1 MCRVAHDY
9 FTDLFQKKPSS
20 RDRVL
25 HVIGTS
31 IFDEDNNML
40 TISFVIE
47 EFKEAIFS
55 MQADKSHGPDSFN
68 SGFYHQ
74 FWDTCGIN
82 FFNASCSW

>member
-1 MCRVAHDY
+1 MCRVAHYY
-9 FTDLFQKKPSS
+9 FTDLFQKKQTS

-25 HVIGTS
+25 HAIGTS
-31 IFDEDNNML
+31 IFYEDNNML

-55 MQADKSHGPDSFN
+55 MQADKSRGPDNFL
-68 SGFYHQ
+68 GFYHQ
-74 FWDTCGIN
+74 FWDTCGTN